1 MPRSMPPLASLRVFE
16 AAARHLSFKQA
27 AEELHV
33 TPAAVSQQIKALEA
47 HLGVSLFRRLTRAL
61 ALTTAGE
68 RLLPGVSEGLA
79 RLAAAVESVGAQ
91 SPSRQLRVTVP
102 PAFAGRW
109 LVHRL
114 QRFTEAH
121 PDIDLVLGTEPN
133 TVDAPELEDVE
144 SDLVSLRD
152 GLTDVEV
159 RFGRGTYPGMRS
171 DLLMEVAYVPVCHPD
186 LLKGPRRLKQ
196 AADLR
201 FHTLLH
207 DDTAVGRSER
217 VSWLDWLRAAKVSGV
232 DPTRGPHFSNSSLAL
247 EAAMDGMGVVLGL
260 DPMVRRDIEAGRLVR
275 PFDLAIPSR
284 YAYYLV
290 CPVTTAERPAL
301 AQFRHWLLAAR

>member
-1 MPRSMPPLASLRVFE
+1 MPPLASLRVFE
-16 AAARHLSFKQA
+16 TAARHLSFKQA

-47 HLGVSLFRRLTRAL
+47 HLGVALFHRLTRAL
-61 ALTTAGE
+61 ALTDAGE

-79 RLAAAVESVGAQ
+79 HLAAAVESVDGQ
-91 SPSRQLRVTVP
+91 SLSRHLRVTVP

-121 PDIDLVLGTEPN
+121 PDIDLVLGTAPN
-133 TVDAPELEDVE
+133 TVDAPDLEDVE
-144 SDLVSLRD
+144 SDLVALREGQID
-152 GLTDVEV
+152 LEV
-159 RFGRGTYPGMRS
+159 RFGRGSYPGMRT

-186 LLKGPRRLKQ
+186 LLKGQRRLKQ
-196 AADLR
+196 ATDLR

-217 VSWLDWLRAAKVSGV
+217 VSWEDWLRAAKVRGV
-232 DPTRGPHFSNSSLAL
+232 DPHRGPHFSNSSLAL

-290 CPVTTAERPAL
+290 CPVTTAERPAI